1 MFKFPWNHGSAVRAL
16 VGRVYLVCSGR
27 RRNSIK
33 ALQKKE
39 IEAGN
44 WSFRLPPTPPQHSST
59 VGSLSLLTSILIP
72 TNSIGFALETFYT
85 FCLRRIEYV
94 FNDIS
99 SILEFK
105 CAFRI
110 VLTSFCNI
118 ANLPASYG
126 VKAGVRF
133 LKSWPKKISVEY
145 YVHPTIL
152 MAEKKQ
158 SFGRSL

>member
-1 MFKFPWNHGSAVRAL
+1 MTIWIIHIIKNPSEWNFYLVQQAVFKFPWNHGSAVRAL

-59 VGSLSLLTSILIP
+59 VGSISLLNSILIS

-85 FCLRRIEYV
+85 FCLWWIEYV
-94 FNDIS
+94 SREISNDIS

-105 CAFRI
+105 CASRI
-110 VLTSFCNI
+110 VLTSFCI
-118 ANLPASYG
+118 
-126 VKAGVRF
+126 
-133 LKSWPKKISVEY
+133 
-145 YVHPTIL
+145 
-152 MAEKKQ
+152 
-158 SFGRSL
+158 

>member
-1 MFKFPWNHGSAVRAL
+1 MFWFPWNHGSAVRAL

-44 WSFRLPPTPPQHSST
+44 WSFRLPPPPSQHSSN
-59 VGSLSLLTSILIP
+59 VGSFSLLSSILIS
-72 TNSIGFALETFYT
+72 TNSIGFAMETFYT
-85 FCLRRIEYV
+85 FCLGWIEYLSRNFPMTSQV
-94 FNDIS
+94 RLQNNFD
-99 SILEFK
+99 L
-105 CAFRI
+105 I
-110 VLTSFCNI
+110 VHI